1 MPLICGL
8 RSPEGDLAVLY
19 FAAGGRT
26 RIEPDALDGQMEAR
40 WYNPRDGK
48 SRDAERSGTEEFVAP
63 DENDWLLLL
72 QKARKAN

>member
-19 FAAGGRT
+19 LAAGGRT
-26 RIEPDALDGQMEAR
+26 RIKPESLNEDVRAQ

-48 SRDAERSGTEEFVAP
+48 SRDAERSATEEFVAP
-63 DENDWLLLL
+63 DENDWVLLL
-72 QKARKAN
+72 QKGQKAN